1 MDLRRVTPVC
11 LFLSLLAA
19 LPAQDFGAVAEQY
32 VLWAEAA
39 VAAGRWNEALAGLER
54 AAAYA
59 DISSDISYLLALAR
73 AHTGKPRGAVLEAL
87 KRASEARRWNRYAP
101 EDALCLEAE
110 TLIVLRNFSGALN
123 ILAGLSPGADQ
134 AVLRLR
140 ALRGLPD
147 TNEFRRV
154 LGETLERYPRD
165 PRPALLFFEYARGKI
180 PEGTDQTL
188 MDLAL
193 SRLPY
198 LVEAEP
204 RLAFLAAPFVKDRE
218 KARRLLEAYRGVHD
232 PLPASVPV
240 SLSLGLIG
248 EAEAIEEFFAG
259 IAAGTTLAAGN
270 SPGAGSAGAAE
281 PLMDRDLAL
290 ELFSLFNDD
299 ESRAL
304 FRERLLRFSGLVTAD
319 DDRDGFPESRAR
331 YWDGSI
337 GEYTWDADQDG
348 LAELRI
354 VFDPGANPRWAEQI
368 VLPDADS
375 TGTARDPAGDAHLP
389 GERVFAV
396 PVRDEDR
403 TRALIF
409 WERYPGV
416 LRSELEGVTYIPP
429 PGEFLFNP
437 IRFTGLAGE
446 GTGQG
451 LPWPVYEP
459 LNVSISRRT
468 LVSFSVTIRRPGG
481 EFEGAVEW
489 IDLRR
494 GIPLRA
500 AEILDGR
507 PVSITEFS
515 QGKPV
520 IQRLDLDLD
529 GRMETIR
536 RFSAAGDENPG
547 ENLPDYKKILEFS
560 ESDWD
565 GDGIFETGEQYLS
578 DGTVVYSW
586 DMDGDGVREY
596 SETR

>member
-1 MDLRRVTPVC
+1 MPVC
-11 LFLSLLAA
+11 LFLSLPAA
-19 LPAQDFGAVAEQY
+19 LFAQDVGAVAEQY
-32 VLWAEAA
+32 ARWAEAA
-39 VAAGRWNEALAGLER
+39 IAAGRWHEALAGLER

-59 DISSDISYLLALAR
+59 DTSSDISYLLAVAR

-87 KRASEARRWNRYAP
+87 GRASEARRWSRYAP
-101 EDALCLEAE
+101 EDALRLEAE
-110 TLIVLRNFSGALN
+110 TLIALRNFSGALN
-123 ILAGLSPGADQ
+123 ILAGLSPHADQ
-134 AVLRLR
+134 AILRLR

-147 TNEFRRV
+147 ANEFRRV

-165 PRPALLFFEYARGKI
+165 PRPARLFFEYARGKT
-180 PEGTDQTL
+180 PEGNEQAL
-188 MDLAL
+188 MDLVL
-193 SRLPY
+193 GRLPY

-204 RLAFLAAPFVKDRE
+204 RLAFLAAPFIKDRE
-218 KARRLLEAYRGVHD
+218 EARRFLGAYRGVHE
-232 PLPASVPV
+232 PAPASVSA
-240 SLSLGLIG
+240 SLSLGLIR
-248 EAEAIEEFFAG
+248 EAEAVEEFFAG
-259 IAAGTTLAAGN
+259 AGALAAG
-270 SPGAGSAGAAE
+270 SMDAAE
-281 PLMDRDLAL
+281 PVIDRDLAL
-290 ELFSLFNDD
+290 ELFRLLKDD
-299 ESRAL
+299 TSRNL
-304 FRERLLRFSGLVTAD
+304 FRERLLRFSGLVAAD

-331 YWDGSI
+331 YRDGGI

-354 VFDPGANPRWAEQI
+354 VFDAGGNPRWAEQI

-375 TGTARDPAGDAHLP
+375 AAAERIPAGKP
-389 GERVFAV
+389 REPEKQVFAV
-396 PVRDEDR
+396 PVRDTDR

-416 LRSELEGVTYIPP
+416 QRSELEGVTYIPP

-437 IRFTGLAGE
+437 IRFTGLAEE

-459 LNVSISRRT
+459 LNINISRRT
-468 LVSFSVTIRRPGG
+468 LVSFSVTIRRPSG

-507 PVSITEFS
+507 PVSVTEFN
-515 QGKPV
+515 QGKPAA
-520 IQRLDLDLD
+520 QRVDLDLD

-536 RFSAAGDENPG
+536 RFSAAAAEVPG
-547 ENLPDYKKILEFS
+547 ENLPDYKKNIEFS

-586 DMDGDGVREY
+586 DIDGDGVREY